1 MSSRDLT
8 PFSYALFVL
17 IGNGGAGP
25 HDLVRMARQGR
36 IYSPWAESQYYAE
49 TKRLQALGYLTSRR
63 EPGQTRPRT
72 HYELTE
78 KARKALAEWVPLP
91 TPFPKIHNEGIA
103 RVLAADLVGEAPVV
117 ESLRALRG
125 EIADLSARLDVAEAV
140 AETLPH
146 RKTYLL
152 LNHRL
157 SRRLLAAYSTWI
169 DEAEKELD
177 G

>member
-1 MSSRDLT
+1 ML
-8 PFSYALFVL
+8 VL
-17 IGNGGAGP
+17 VGRGGAGP

-49 TKRLQALGYLTSRR
+49 TKRLEQLGYLSSRT

-72 HYELTE
+72 LYELTE
-78 KARKALAEWVPLP
+78 KGLDALRAWVPQP

-103 RVLAADLVGEAPVV
+103 RVLAADLVGEEPVV
-117 ESLRALRG
+117 ESLGALRA
-125 EIADLSARLDVAEAV
+125 EIADISARLDAGEAV

-146 RKTYLL
+146 RKKYLL

-157 SRRLLAAYSTWI
+157 SRRLLAAFAEWV
-169 DEAEKELD
+169 DEVERELD